1 MSLIILNQKTII
13 EAKRVIN
20 QIINTRL
27 ESGYQYPT
35 NLKQCDQ
42 VKFKFKTV
50 INCETL
56 TPIESFHVEWLI
68 LKSNDSI
75 TEFIKQER
83 DNSDYDDAENDRVN
97 EKREFEHYARNTMIS
112 YFASKQ
118 INYSLLEYC
127 LNAYLSCVE
136 KIYDMTMTV
145 KTDFIKNPKETKPIN
160 FDRIKDQP
168 SVEDEFRFVYYETD
182 HDFTNK
188 LFEQFTCICF
198 GKQMNKLGC
207 EYTLL
212 WQHCY
217 KNVFNLFSDDYLE
230 DDYYYSQEEIEEQE
244 AQPEELE
251 STKTKSKREKTTKE
265 VPSHI
270 TLKQRLLKQPNMNKI
285 KVRTQKYKELANLM
299 KQYMIFEEEK
309 HGNLVHHF
317 KSPCLL
323 QCLECHYDVKSKNF
337 TFIYSYEKKHYSLTM
352 DPVEGH
358 IMIQHYSNKI
368 VQFMD

>member
-13 EAKRVIN
+13 EAKRAIN

-27 ESGYQYPT
+27 ESGYHYPT
-35 NLKQCDQ
+35 SLKQCDQ
-42 VKFKFKTV
+42 VKFKFKMV

-68 LKSNDSI
+68 SKSNGNCM
-75 TEFIKQER
+75 ELKQEE
-83 DNSDYDDAENDRVN
+83 NQNDDEENDRAN
-97 EKREFEHYARNTMIS
+97 DKREFELYTRNTMIS
-112 YFASKQ
+112 YFATKH

-127 LNAYLSCVE
+127 LNAYLSCVD

-160 FDRIKDQP
+160 LDRIKDHP
-168 SVEDEFRFVYYETD
+168 SVEDEFHFVYYETD
-182 HDFTNK
+182 HDFANK

-217 KNVFNLFSDDYLE
+217 KNVFNLFSDDYLD
-230 DDYYYSQEEIEEQE
+230 DDYYNSHEEIEEE
-244 AQPEELE
+244 EELE
-251 STKTKSKREKTTKE
+251 ATKTKSKREKKTKE
-265 VPSHI
+265 VPSHVI
-270 TLKQRLLKQPNMNKI
+270 LKQRLLKHPNMNKI
-285 KVRTQKYKELANLM
+285 KVRTQRYKELANLM
-299 KQYMIFEEEK
+299 KQYMIFEEDQ
-309 HGNLVHHF
+309 GNLVHHF
-317 KSPCLL
+317 KSPCPL
-323 QCLECHYDVKSKNF
+323 QCLECHYNVKSENF
-337 TFIYSYEKKHYSLTM
+337 TFIYSYENKHFSLIM